1 MVQVKNIMH
10 YINRKDID
18 MTSAI
23 KDQLTLDNSNNESK
37 MVVSNAEL
45 RDKALSEIKQ
55 FELGLA
61 SNKIEEAV
69 AHLREAK
76 ETLKLIN

>member
-1 MVQVKNIMH
+1 
-10 YINRKDID
+10 

-23 KDQLTLDNSNNESK
+23 KDQLTLDNSNNESR

-45 RDKALSEIKQ
+45 RDKALSEIEQ

-69 AHLREAK
+69 THLREAK